1 MQDKQVNKILR
12 QLEQGNLSEAE
23 AEKMLQQI
31 IDQALSGKLD
41 APVDM
46 ALVERCQ
53 SLIWNL
59 RTKGQF
65 PYQDHALK
73 NQRKLE
79 RKLKRESRKKRCLP
93 LIKAAV
99 AAGLFVL
106 IFTGIAWRWV
116 DGRSTPDRQQYILQ
130 GHEIASTSTE
140 YALAQP
146 VSDDRIYTDSKEEAI
161 AFLGFDPGF
170 PQVLMDNYLASQYQ
184 FTILPIWI
192 DCQVIYRSPDDI
204 ISLSMYYLLNPEE
217 FYYSI
222 EQNDTG
228 YEQTICGYNAYITQN
243 IDRTILTWSE
253 DNRVYV
259 ASGHFL
265 PEDFSAIIQ
274 AVMNGQ

>member
-1 MQDKQVNKILR
+1 MQDEQVNKILR

-79 RKLKRESRKKRCLP
+79 RKLERESRKKRDLP

-99 AAGLFVL
+99 AACLFVL
-106 IFTGIAWRWV
+106 IFPALPGNGWTGAPPPT
-116 DGRSTPDRQQYILQ
+116 GS
-130 GHEIASTSTE
+130 STSCRGTKSLPP
-140 YALAQP
+140 ARNTPLHN
-146 VSDDRIYTDSKEEAI
+146 R
-161 AFLGFDPGF
+161 F
-170 PQVLMDNYLASQYQ
+170 P
-184 FTILPIWI
+184 T
-192 DCQVIYRSPDDI
+192 
-204 ISLSMYYLLNPEE
+204 
-217 FYYSI
+217 
-222 EQNDTG
+222 TG
-228 YEQTICGYNAYITQN
+228 YIPNRKKRPLPFW
-243 IDRTILTWSE
+243 DLT
-253 DNRVYV
+253 RAFPRY
-259 ASGHFL
+259 
-265 PEDFSAIIQ
+265 
-274 AVMNGQ
+274 